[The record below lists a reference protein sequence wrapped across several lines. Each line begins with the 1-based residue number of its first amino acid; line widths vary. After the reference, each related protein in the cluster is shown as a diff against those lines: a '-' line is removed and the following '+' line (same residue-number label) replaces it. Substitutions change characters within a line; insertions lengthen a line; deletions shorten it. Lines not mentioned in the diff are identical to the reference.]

1 MPRANEVVADILVE
15 AGIDHVFGVPG
26 GATLFLYDALL
37 DKQDQIRTVVARHEG
52 GAACMADMYGRLTG
66 KPGVVLGQGAW
77 IGTNGAFGIL
87 EAFMAGSPMLVL
99 ADVSDYSSL
108 LQFGPYQNV
117 GGEYG
122 AADLPSIM
130 RAMTKYTTVANTPD
144 EFVHGVQLAIKHAT
158 TGRPGPTCV
167 LTRWTAG
174 ISEIDP
180 EQATPKVRPLE
191 GYLRVSPPSISRAD
205 AERVADLL
213 LEAEDPVMVVGR
225 GVHSSRAYEEV
236 RELAERIGMPVA
248 TTYMGKS
255 SIAETHELA
264 LGTFGLIGQQ
274 AANEKVTGA
283 DLLLAVGTCLAPENT
298 KMLSPD
304 FINPERQKIVQIDIE
319 PLNIAWTFPVVQGIT
334 SDAKTALRAIL
345 EAIEARSPRIDV
357 AKRVAQLQ
365 TVKREHGFF
374 HSDAFTS
381 DASPIEPERIVDA
394 VQKVVRPDDLIV
406 LDAGNNRMFFAKLF
420 RSLKAGQ
427 IVAPGGAAGM
437 GWGVPASLAA
447 PLVHRGRRV
456 ISVCGDG
463 SMMMVLYALQMAKQ
477 LELSITYVVVNNACL
492 GNVMD
497 FQRPERKSAS
507 QYPEANFAAIA
518 ESMGCQ
524 GIKVEKPANLES
536 ALKEAVESE
545 QPTVV
550 DVSTSPKPHFV
561 LMTK

>member
-37 DKQDQIRTVVARHEG
+37 DKQDQIR
-52 GAACMADMYGRLTG
+52 
-66 KPGVVLGQGAW
+66 
-77 IGTNGAFGIL
+77 GTNGAFGIL

-130 RAMTKYTTVANTPD
+130 RAMTKYTTVASTPD

-225 GVHSSRAYEEV
+225 GVHASRAYEEV

-304 FINPERQKIVQIDIE
+304 FIDPERQKIVQIDIE

-357 AKRVAQLQ
+357 AKRVARLQ

-518 ESMGCQ
+518 ESMGCR